1 MTGTAFDL
9 PAYLARIG
17 HDGPAEP
24 TLQTLKALHL
34 KHPQAIPFENLDPFT
49 DCPVALDL
57 AALQDKLVRG
67 RRGGYCFE
75 HNLLFMH
82 ALQAIGFAVEGL
94 AARVL
99 WNQPPDAITPR
110 SHMLLHVDLGR
121 EVWLADVG
129 FGGLTLT
136 APLRLEPGTEQQ
148 TPHEPFRMIEIG
160 PGEYRMEAKIG
171 AEWRPLCRFD
181 LQRQY
186 EVDYAVTNHYVSTA
200 PLSHFR
206 LSLLAARVLPDRR
219 LALRNNRF
227 TVHHRDGH
235 SDVRELETVP
245 ELIELLE
252 EKFDLV
258 VPDRP
263 AFKAACWKNRIVEVQ
278 E

>member
-1 MTGTAFDL
+1 MSELSRYFDL
-9 PAYLARIG
+9 IG
-17 HDGPAEP
+17 YRHQGKPSIAALRELQRRHTH
-24 TLQTLKALHL
+24 TL
-34 KHPQAIPFENLDPFT
+34 PFENLTPLSGL
-49 DCPVALDL
+49 PVKLDL
-57 AALQDKLVRG
+57 PSLLDKFTQQ
-67 RRGGYCFE
+67 RGGYCFE

-82 ALQAIGFAVEGL
+82 ALQAIGFTVEGL

-121 EVWLADVG
+121 GAWLADVG
-129 FGGLTLT
+129 FGGLTVT
-136 APLRLEPGTEQQ
+136 APLRLEPGIVQQ
-148 TPHEPFRMIEIG
+148 TPHEPFRIIEIG

-171 AEWRPLCRFD
+171 AEGRPLYRFD

-186 EVDYAVTNHYVSTA
+186 EVDYAVTNHYLSTA

-258 VPDRP
+258 VPDLP